1 MDEVLLAGGLKRVTC
16 TSIAGNPLAT
26 LKWFMGDQQL
36 QSYYVTKDN
45 YASAELELIPSPSDN
60 LKQLRC
66 EASNLAL
73 QSPLEETRNLAVKF
87 PPSSVKV
94 TTNPEKPSA
103 GRNIT
108 LTCDTG
114 PSNPRA
120 VITWWHNGQKMES
133 EKDVYVDGSHGGIVT
148 TSQVTLSV
156 TAEHDGT
163 VVTCE
168 ASSEGVQKKVHD
180 AITLSVYRKYK
191 NNDYDYRAFSSF
203 FLYVLLPPSSP
214 LVIVTKTLQTCVHS
228 LPHVLDR

>member
-1 MDEVLLAGGLKRVTC
+1 MSGSLKRVTC

-26 LKWFMGDQQL
+26 LKWFMGDRQL

-60 LKQLRC
+60 LEQLRC

-73 QSPLEETRNLAVKF
+73 TNPLVETRDLSVKF
-87 PPSSVKV
+87 PPTTVKV
-94 TTNPEKPSA
+94 TSNPEKPSA

-120 VITWWHNGQKMES
+120 VVVWWINGHRLNS
-133 EKDVYVDGSHGGIVT
+133 EKDIYVDGNYGGIVT
-148 TSQVTLSV
+148 TSQLTLSV
-156 TAEHDGT
+156 NADHDGT

-168 ASSEGVQKKVHD
+168 ASCEGIKQKVHD
-180 AITLSVYRKYK
+180 AITLSVNRK
-191 NNDYDYRAFSSF
+191 
-203 FLYVLLPPSSP
+203 
-214 LVIVTKTLQTCVHS
+214 
-228 LPHVLDR
+228 